1 MRPSEK
7 KASHYKSRA
16 MLLKKKFKK
25 KEKNLKLKQ
34 IKKNYDSSLR

>member
-16 MLLKKKFKK
+16 VLLKK
-25 KEKNLKLKQ
+25 NLKKRKEFK
-34 IKKNYDSSLR
+34 IKTNKKNYDSSLR